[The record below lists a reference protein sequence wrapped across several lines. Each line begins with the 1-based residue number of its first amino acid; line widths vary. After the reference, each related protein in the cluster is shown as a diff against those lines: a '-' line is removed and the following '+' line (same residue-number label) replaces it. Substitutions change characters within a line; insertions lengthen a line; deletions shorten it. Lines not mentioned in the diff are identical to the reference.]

1 MKLLRL
7 LIVTL
12 SASVLLPVVALSVPA
27 VVAAQDKE
35 QTPQTDTTKTDKTPV
50 GFPTGTTCTK
60 SGIYRADNKYL
71 EVILVVGEGEI
82 FPPFVDG
89 QKTTWYV
96 LEPSAKGSFD
106 GVKVSPGSN

>member
-7 LIVTL
+7 LIVPL
-12 SASVLLPVVALSVPA
+12 FASVLAIAVSGAA
-27 VVAAQDKE
+27 VVAAQDKQ
-35 QTPQTDTTKTDKTPV
+35 QTTTTDTTTTAKTPV

-60 SGIYRADNKYL
+60 SGVYRADNKYL

-89 QKTTWYV
+89 QKTTWYA
-96 LEPSAKGSFD
+96 LEPGAKSTFD
-106 GVKVSPGSN
+106 AVKVSPGSN

>member
-7 LIVTL
+7 LIVPL
-12 SASVLLPVVALSVPA
+12 SAGVLLIAVALCSSVI
-27 VVAAQDKE
+27 AAQDK
-35 QTPQTDTTKTDKTPV
+35 QQATPTNTTKTNPAPT

-60 SGIYRADNKYL
+60 SGIYRADNQYL

-89 QKTTWYV
+89 QKTIWYA
-96 LEPSAKGSFD
+96 LEPGAKSTFD
-106 GVKVSPGSN
+106 AVKVPPGSN

>member
-7 LIVTL
+7 LIVPL
-12 SASVLLPVVALSVPA
+12 SAGVLAIA
-27 VVAAQDKE
+27 VSGAAAVAAQDKQ
-35 QTPQTDTTKTDKTPV
+35 QTAPTDTTKTTKTPT

-60 SGIYRADNKYL
+60 SGVFRADNKYL

-89 QKTTWYV
+89 QKTTWYA
-96 LEPSAKGSFD
+96 LESSTKSTFD
-106 GVKVSPGSN
+106 AVKVSPGSN

>member
-7 LIVTL
+7 LIVPL
-12 SASVLLPVVALSVPA
+12 SAGVLAIA
-27 VVAAQDKE
+27 VSGAAAVAAQDKQ
-35 QTPQTDTTKTDKTPV
+35 QTTPTDTTKTPT

-60 SGIYRADNKYL
+60 SGVFRADNKYL

-89 QKTTWYV
+89 QKTTWYA
-96 LEPSAKGSFD
+96 LESSTKSTFD
-106 GVKVSPGSN
+106 AVKVSPGSN

>member
-7 LIVTL
+7 PIATL
-12 SASVLLPVVALSVPA
+12 SAGVLLTTMAVSGPVVVT
-27 VVAAQDKE
+27 AQDKQ
-35 QTPQTDTTKTDKTPV
+35 QTATTDTTKTDKTPV

-60 SGIYRADNKYL
+60 SGVYRADNKYL

-89 QKTTWYV
+89 QKTTWYA
-96 LEPSAKGSFD
+96 LAPGTKSSFD
-106 GVKVSPGSN
+106 AVKVSPDSN

>member
-7 LIVTL
+7 LIVPL
-12 SASVLLPVVALSVPA
+12 SAGVLLTAVALSIPA
-27 VVAAQDKE
+27 VVAAQDKQ
-35 QTPQTDTTKTDKTPV
+35 QTTTTDTTKTDKTPV

-89 QKTTWYV
+89 QKITWYA
-96 LEPSAKGSFD
+96 LEPSTKSTFD
-106 GVKVSPGSN
+106 AVKVSPGSN